1 MHDTSNSDSNNKVTS
16 WSRKIKPNYKLP
28 IFILLLVIFIAFC
41 IFLLVRNNQ
50 QNAKIMKNA
59 QYQKSIQKQVKI
71 ANLENANDVVRVYGK
86 EKGQYSKELQSSD
99 SATWDKAKLDKV
111 YFNLIYADKVGS
123 FNDVYAMLAFID
135 AAKKSGL
142 NIDDNSY
149 GIDQTKR
156 NEIKLRADK
165 IVESRMKGTTKQ

>member
-1 MHDTSNSDSNNKVTS
+1 MHNTSNSDSNNKATT
-16 WSRKIKPNYKLP
+16 WSRKIKPNFKLP
-28 IFILLLVIFIAFC
+28 IFILFLVVFSAFSIFSF
-41 IFLLVRNNQ
+41 VRNKQ
-50 QNAKIMKNA
+50 QNAKIMKDI
-59 QYQKSIQKQVKI
+59 QYQKTIQKQVKI

-86 EKGQYSKELQSSD
+86 EKGQYSKELQSSN

-123 FNDVYAMLAFID
+123 FNDVYVMLAFVD

-156 NEIKLRADK
+156 DEIKLRADK
-165 IVESRMKGTTKQ
+165 IVESRMKGTMKQ